1 MTALIRKIQN
11 KTRATHHYYTLNNNL
26 KERYESFLLRFFP
39 RKHAEYRYKRVF
51 NKRLDLSNPDTF
63 SEKLIWLN
71 LFWKHPLKTECGDKY
86 TMRMYVEKLGYGDV
100 LPQLLGVYNCASE
113 IDFNT
118 LPQKFV
124 LKCTHGC
131 GCNIICTNKDELNQE
146 MARQQL
152 DAWLKIDYSK
162 SAGELHYA
170 AMTPR
175 IICEEF
181 LDDLAGKQ
189 PTDFKVFCLNGKANC
204 VFVATDR
211 DAHGHTDKY
220 DFYDLEWNKL
230 PYYKSSLNAGRDY
243 AKPAS
248 FDEIIK
254 VAEILSKP
262 FPFVRMDFYNIKG
275 KAILG
280 EMTFTPSGCMS
291 NDFTDLAQQTFG
303 SLLVLPEPV

>member
-1 MTALIRKIQN
+1 MTELIRKLQK
-11 KTRATHHYYTLNNNL
+11 KTRATHHYYTLNNTL
-26 KERYESFLLRFFP
+26 KERYENFLLKFFP
-39 RKHAEYRYKRVF
+39 RQHAEYRYQRVF
-51 NKRLDLSNPDTF
+51 NKKLDLSNPVTF

-86 TMRMYVEKLGYGDV
+86 TMRLYAERLGYKHV
-100 LPQLLGVYNCASE
+100 LPELLGVYNSGSE
-113 IDFNT
+113 IDFEA

-131 GCNIICTNKDELNQE
+131 GFNIICTNKDKLNQE

-152 DAWLKIDYSK
+152 DAWLKEDYSK

-170 AMTPR
+170 SMRPR
-175 IICEEF
+175 IICEQF

-189 PTDFKVFCLNGKANC
+189 PTDFKVFCFNGKANC

-211 DAHGHTDKY
+211 DPHGHTDKY
-220 DFYDLEWNKL
+220 DFYDFNWNKL
-230 PYYKSSLNAGRDY
+230 PYYKSSLNAHREIP
-243 AKPAS
+243 KPVS
-248 FDEIIK
+248 FSEIIE
-254 VAEILSKP
+254 VAETLSKP
-262 FPFVRMDFYNIKG
+262 FPFVRMDFYNING

-291 NDFTDLAQQTFG
+291 NDFTDLAQNTFG
-303 SLLVLPEPV
+303 SLLVLPKPV